1 MVGRCT
7 LVAGAL
13 LLLAACGED
22 GKPQAPPGRP
32 VSGERWTVQSGPVKQ
47 LKPLA
52 GEITT
57 RKQAEALARIPGIL
71 VDLKVH
77 EGDEVTKGELIG
89 RVVETRLAFE
99 TSAYDA
105 QTAAAVAQAENALA
119 ELERVKFLTNRG
131 FYAKSRLDQAQAAY
145 RSAVAQ
151 VQAARS
157 QRSASAALV
166 AEGAVLAPSSGRV
179 LRADVPPGSA
189 VTAGMSVATI
199 TAGPPVLRLDVPESL
214 ANQLGLG
221 ARLTV
226 EDVSELN
233 GRSGTVIQVYPA
245 IAGGRIRA
253 DVEVPGLTADFVGRR
268 VSVLLDVG
276 SRPGITVPRRFVAN
290 RFGVDYVELAA
301 SHGPSISVPV
311 QTAPTGD
318 PGQVEVLSGVSNGDV
333 LVAARLAQ

>member
-1 MVGRCT
+1 VFGRSII
-7 LVAGAL
+7 VVSL

-22 GKPQAPPGRP
+22 GKPKVTAAQP
-32 VSGERWTVQSGPVKQ
+32 VSGERWTVHSGPVKQ
-47 LKPLA
+47 SKPLA

-57 RKQAEALARIPGIL
+57 RKQAEALARISGIL
-71 VDLKVH
+71 VELKVH
-77 EGDEVTKGELIG
+77 EGDEVTKGQLIG
-89 RVVETRLAFE
+89 RVVETRLGYE

-105 QTAAAVAQAENALA
+105 QTASAIAQAENART
-119 ELERVKFLTNRG
+119 ELERVKFLTDRG

-145 RSAVAQ
+145 RSAQAQ
-151 VQAARS
+151 VEAARS

-166 AEGAVLAPSSGRV
+166 AEGAVLAPSAGLV

-214 ANQLGLG
+214 ANQIRLGVPVTLQ
-221 ARLTV
+221 
-226 EDVSELN
+226 DVSELN
-233 GRSGTVIQVYPA
+233 GRSGTVVQVYPA

-268 VSVLLDVG
+268 ISVLLDVG

-301 SHGPSISVPV
+301 SDGSGTSVPV
-311 QTAPTGD
+311 QTASTSD

-333 LVAARLAQ
+333 LIATRRRQ